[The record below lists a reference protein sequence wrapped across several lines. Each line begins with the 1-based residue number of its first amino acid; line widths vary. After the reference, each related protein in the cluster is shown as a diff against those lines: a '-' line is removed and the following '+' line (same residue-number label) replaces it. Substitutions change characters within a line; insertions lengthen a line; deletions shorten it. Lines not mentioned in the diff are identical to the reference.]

1 MGIKSVMPFQ
11 VEQNT
16 KTGCISSSLSLWKLG
31 AWGRVIDSQT
41 FEQLMAFDP
50 LGVGL
55 VLARNEQ
62 KEANAANV
70 YGKHLCT
77 TVLAWRNFQG
87 QKEHMKV
94 QNR

>member
-1 MGIKSVMPFQ
+1 
-11 VEQNT
+11 
-16 KTGCISSSLSLWKLG
+16 
-31 AWGRVIDSQT
+31 
-41 FEQLMAFDP
+41 MAFDP

-62 KEANAANV
+62 KEASAANV